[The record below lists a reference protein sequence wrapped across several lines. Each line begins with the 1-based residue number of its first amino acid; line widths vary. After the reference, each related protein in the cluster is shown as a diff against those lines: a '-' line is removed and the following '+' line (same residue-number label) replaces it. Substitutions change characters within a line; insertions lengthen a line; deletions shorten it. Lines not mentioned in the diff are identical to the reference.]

1 MDNQE
6 PILEDLTAAFQD
18 LGVTDAESWA
28 RSQLDEGRP
37 QLAICLFLTLANA
50 PIDRLSDS
58 SALRGMLQG
67 VARKPALEA
76 LSRLLAT
83 SSAEDVLQ
91 VVRWSLR
98 AYLDELCF
106 LLDDT
111 SGPRFPEESKNRLL
125 KETQWGLF
133 RTIESGQ
140 PDASMG
146 GLHEVA
152 VEFFEAKD

>member
-1 MDNQE
+1 MDDQQL
-6 PILEDLTAAFQD
+6 ILQDLSAAFRE

-37 QLAICLFLTLANA
+37 QLANCLFLTLANA

-58 SALRGMLQG
+58 RALRGMLQG
-67 VARKPALEA
+67 VARKPVLDA

-83 SSAEDVLQ
+83 SSADDVLQ

-111 SGPRFPEESKNRLL
+111 SKSRQRFL
-125 KETQWGLF
+125 KKRRPKGC
-133 RTIESGQ
+133 
-140 PDASMG
+140 
-146 GLHEVA
+146 
-152 VEFFEAKD
+152 